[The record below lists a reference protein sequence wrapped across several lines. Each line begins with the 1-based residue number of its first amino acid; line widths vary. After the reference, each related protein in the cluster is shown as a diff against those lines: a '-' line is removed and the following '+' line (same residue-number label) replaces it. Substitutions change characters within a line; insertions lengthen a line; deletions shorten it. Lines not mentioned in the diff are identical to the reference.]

1 MKKFVS
7 ILLAVVMIVAFL
19 LVPTYAEPTNMPD
32 DEPAVEV
39 SATSGDWT
47 YNVSG
52 ENATITGYSGSDA
65 VVKIPAQIGGYTVKS
80 INGKSSSKSIFA
92 NPGQITEIII
102 PEGITSIGNYA
113 FTRCE
118 SLTSVTIPESVTSIG
133 SYAFYRC
140 SALDSV
146 ELPNALETIGSRA
159 FYSCNALTEF
169 SIPASVT
176 SIGTP
181 VISGSDLREISVDAN
196 NTAYCSADG
205 VLYNKDKT
213 NLMLY
218 PAAKESVE
226 YRIPDTVKTFDEYAI
241 VSTYNLREMY
251 IPSSLTEVNGDN
263 NFYQCRALE
272 NFYVDVNNTV
282 YTDIDGVLY
291 NKAVTKLLSRPAKN
305 PNTEFVIPDTVTA
318 VEQYGLFDLRNL
330 TSLTIPS
337 NVTSISSR
345 SFGYICDDLKDIY
358 YGGTS
363 ENWDRLWSFTMPY
376 TEYFPNAEV
385 HYDVDP
391 NPSASPSPRPSHDP
405 IPIPTITP
413 TPTPTVTPTP
423 TPTITPTPTPTVTPV
438 PSDPD
443 VETPLAFPG
452 AEGGG
457 KYAKGARAYS
467 PSSREVYHVT
477 NLNDSGEGSLRDA
490 VSKQGR
496 VVVFDV
502 GGTINLDKAL
512 YIDGS
517 ITILGQ
523 TAPGDGI
530 TITGANVSA
539 NYSQNII
546 RYLRIR
552 PTAINGLECDGF
564 GGSLS
569 DSIIDHCSVS
579 YSVDECLTFYNNIN
593 VTVQN
598 CISSESLKNSIHS
611 KGAHGYGGIWGGMN
625 SSYHHNLMA
634 THDSRTPR
642 LDRELRGTDVRN
654 NIIYNWGGTNS
665 AYGGESESASGVY
678 NGIDSRVNWVNNYYK
693 TGAATASK
701 LLTRIFD
708 VSSTEEHPSYFY
720 FSGNVLEGNNT
731 VTNDNTKGIRIN
743 SGKGIVFLDE
753 PVEMTYD
760 IPEETAEET
769 YATLLSHVGA
779 SLPRRDET
787 DARVINDVI
796 NGTGRIIDDASE
808 VGGVMQYEP
817 TYQVFEIPKEWKE
830 ANGMGDVA
838 ETDVIADGK
847 WAGYMWVE
855 AYVNDWTEQQS
866 APTNPTVTVSTD
878 KTAVNGNEPISVS
891 VDAAALSGT
900 EIVKVDI
907 YDNDKIIRSHTGA
920 EAADSIQLGAG
931 THYISAVAY
940 NNRGESTR
948 STPNVITVSGENDG
962 IYLNDAI
969 LKDDTVTFSI
979 TNNSGGIAPAQYFIS
994 VYDENGVLTDCDG
1007 SVIDIPKSTITIKRT
1022 INAPDGTTV
1031 KLFLWNKDM
1040 LPYIEP
1046 CLLK

>member
-1 MKKFVS
+1 M
-7 ILLAVVMIVAFL
+7 
-19 LVPTYAEPTNMPD
+19 
-32 DEPAVEV
+32 
-39 SATSGDWT
+39 
-47 YNVSG
+47 SG

-80 INGKSSSKSIFA
+80 IKGRSSSKSIFA
-92 NPGQITEIII
+92 NPEQITEIII
-102 PEGITSIGNYA
+102 PEGITSIDNYA

-118 SLTSVTIPESVTSIG
+118 SITSVTIPESVTSIG

-140 SALDSV
+140 SALNSV
-146 ELPNALETIGSRA
+146 ELPNALEAIGLRA

-176 SIGTP
+176 RIGTP

-196 NTAYCSADG
+196 NTAYCSVDG

-218 PAAKESVE
+218 PAAKESAE
-226 YRIPDTVKTFDEYAI
+226 YRIPDTVKTLDEAAI

-251 IPSSLTEVNGDN
+251 IPASLTEVNGDN

-272 NFYVDVNNTV
+272 NFYVDKNNTV

-385 HYDVDP
+385 HYDVDIK
-391 NPSASPSPRPSHDP
+391 PSASPSPSPSND
-405 IPIPTITP
+405 P

-443 VETPLAFPG
+443 VETPPAFPG

-467 PSSREVYHVT
+467 ASRREVYHVT
-477 NLNDSGEGSLRDA
+477 NLNDSGEGSFRDA
-490 VSKQGR
+490 VSKHGR

-502 GGTINLDKAL
+502 GGTINLTKSVD
-512 YIDGS
+512 ISGNV
-517 ITILGQ
+517 TILGQ

-530 TITGANVSA
+530 TITGANVGA
-539 NYSQNII
+539 GLYENII

-552 PTAINGLECDGF
+552 PTFINGLECDAF
-564 GGSLS
+564 GGQLQ
-569 DSIIDHCSVS
+569 DGIIDHCSTS
-579 YSVDECLTFYNNIN
+579 YSIDECLTFYSNKN

-598 CISSESLKNSIHS
+598 CISSESLRNAGHQ
-611 KGAHGYGGIWGGMN
+611 KGNHGYGGIWGGTN

-634 THDSRTPR
+634 THDSRAPR
-642 LDRELRGTDVRN
+642 LDRQLQGTDVRN
-654 NIIYNWGGTNS
+654 NIIYNWGETNS
-665 AYGGESESASGVY
+665 AYGGESVATDGSY
-678 NGIDSRVNWVNNYYK
+678 NERDTKVNWVNNYYK
-693 TGAATASK
+693 AGAATASR
-701 LLTRIFD
+701 LRTRLFD
-708 VSSTEEHPSYFY
+708 ASSPKEYPSYFY
-720 FSGNVLEGNNT
+720 MKGNVLESNAEI
-731 VTNDNTKGIRIN
+731 TNDNTKGVRIN
-743 SGKGIVFLDE
+743 SDKGMVFLDE
-753 PVEMTYD
+753 PVEMTYN

-796 NGTGRIIDDASE
+796 NGTGRIIDNASE

-817 TYQVFEIPKEWKE
+817 VYRTFEIPKEWKE
-830 ANGMGDVA
+830 ANGMGDSA
-838 ETDVIADGK
+838 ESDVVTYGK
-847 WAGYMWVE
+847 WMGYTWIE

-866 APTNPTVTVSTD
+866 NPTNPTVKLNVGASR
-878 KTAVNGNEPISVS
+878 VNVGEAFSVS
-891 VDAAALSGT
+891 AEAEAQSGT
-900 EIVKVDI
+900 EITQIDI
-907 YDNDKIIRSHTGA
+907 YDNDVRIGTYTGA
-920 EAADSIQLGAG
+920 SAAADIKINAAG
-931 THYISAVAY
+931 VHYISAVAY
-940 NNRGESTR
+940 NDKGEGTR
-948 STPNVITVSGENDG
+948 STP
-962 IYLNDAI
+962 
-969 LKDDTVTFSI
+969 
-979 TNNSGGIAPAQYFIS
+979 IS
-994 VYDENGVLTDCDG
+994 VNVVE
-1007 SVIDIPKSTITIKRT
+1007 
-1022 INAPDGTTV
+1022 
-1031 KLFLWNKDM
+1031 
-1040 LPYIEP
+1040 
-1046 CLLK
+1046 